1 MPEPCVTTHNA
12 CATIALLNIV
22 MNIPQVDLGENLKQ
36 FKEETLH
43 LKPAYRGRKLD
54 QNNHIRALHNSFVRR
69 MDILNADLSLSNDIE
84 AKKKRRDKG
93 KRPAKNRSKQNED
106 TSFHF
111 IAFVPHP
118 SIQLI
123 LADSIEATMKATGSR
138 LREQTSTGT

>member
-1 MPEPCVTTHNA
+1 
-12 CATIALLNIV
+12 

-93 KRPAKNRSKQNED
+93 KRPAKNRSRQNED

-111 IAFVPHP
+111 IAFVP
-118 SIQLI
+118 LI
-123 LADSIEATMKATGSR
+123 LADSIEATMKATGSQ